1 MNIAINTSAN
11 PAAKPWLA
19 HYPAEVPHHLDCSH
33 PETLV
38 DMFNKTVETYPENIA
53 LHFMGKDIPY
63 KHLDKFT
70 RRLAVR
76 LSQMG
81 VKKGDRVVLLL
92 PNCPQVVIS
101 YYATLMLGAMVVP
114 CNPLYTERE
123 LSKQISGAEIVI
135 TLDLFYA
142 KVKRVRDLLADGHSV
157 KNIIVARFPEFLPM
171 AKSLFYPIGYPM
183 KLRGALKE
191 AMSREQECLAHQD
204 EACFL
209 EARNEEEKLK
219 RKLALFNE
227 ARVEMRKNAKTV
239 HFFRSMVFAKV
250 PQEEWDALG
259 ASFPSPADGA
269 DMLFTSGTTGISKGA
284 KRLHSGLWANTR
296 QISAWFYD
304 ACPGK
309 EIFLG
314 ALPLFHTFG
323 ITTMNLCIALG
334 GKLVLIPEATDIKSL
349 GEATEKQEPTVLTG
363 TPKLYR
369 ALARTHKAKQDWS
382 SIKYCI
388 SGGAKLDTSIIEP
401 FEKITGGKLVEG
413 FGQTEAPV
421 THCNPLS
428 GLVKAGSIGIPLPET
443 DAKIMAKNIHGQYY
457 EANIGEAGALWISG
471 PQVMDGY
478 CNAPEETANVFAK
491 DDSGVVWLKTG
502 DIACMDEDGYFFIK
516 GREKNMILGDD
527 GYNIYPLEIEEVL
540 RMYPAVLEAAVISLP
555 LECKEIKEVV
565 TACVVL
571 QKGFLVT
578 QEELLNHCKKNL
590 AYYKVPRAVIFRTE
604 LPTTMKGDTIGYKL
618 REEELAKRAQKLAEK
633 K

>member
-1 MNIAINTSAN
+1 MSTPAN
-11 PAAKPWLA
+11 PAAKPWLK
-19 HYPAEVPHHLDCSH
+19 HYPAEVPHRIDFSH
-33 PETLV
+33 PKTLV
-38 DMFNKTVETYPENIA
+38 EMFNETVVKFPENIA

-63 KHLDKFT
+63 KHLHKFT
-70 RRLAVR
+70 RRLAIR
-76 LSQMG
+76 LSQMD
-81 VKKGDRVVLLL
+81 VKKDDRVALLM
-92 PNCPQVVIS
+92 PNCPQAVIS
-101 YYATLMLGAMVVP
+101 YYAILMLGAMVVP

-123 LSKQISGAEIVI
+123 LLKQISGAAVVI

-142 KVKRVRDLLADGHSV
+142 KVKRVRELLADEHSV
-157 KNIIVARFPEFLPM
+157 QNIIVARFPEFLPM

-183 KLRGALKE
+183 KLKGALKE
-191 AMSREQECLAHQD
+191 VVLREQDCLAHQD
-204 EACFL
+204 EACVL
-209 EARNEEEKLK
+209 EARKEEEKLK
-219 RKLALFNE
+219 GKLALFNE
-227 ARVEMRKNAKTV
+227 ARVELRKNEKTV

-250 PQEEWDALG
+250 SQEKWDGLD
-259 ASFPSPADGA
+259 ASFPSPTDGA

-284 KRLHSGLWANTR
+284 KRLHSGLWTNTR

-304 ACPGK
+304 AKPGK

-334 GKLVLIPEATDIKSL
+334 GKLVLVPEASDIKSL
-349 GEATEKQEPTVLTG
+349 GETTEKQEPTVLTG

-369 ALARTHKAKQDWS
+369 ALARIHKPKQDWS

-428 GLVKAGSIGIPLPET
+428 GMVKAGSIGVPLPET
-443 DAKIMAKNIHGQYY
+443 NAKIMTKNIHGQYY
-457 EANIGEAGALWISG
+457 EAKVGEPGALWVSG
-471 PQVMDGY
+471 PQVMSGY
-478 CNAPEETANVFAK
+478 FDALEETTNVFVL
-491 DDSGVVWLKTG
+491 DDYGIVWLKTG
-502 DIACMDEDGYFFIK
+502 DIALMDEDGYFFIK
-516 GREKNMILGDD
+516 GREKNMILADD

-540 RMYPAVLEAAVISLP
+540 RLHPAVLEAAVISLP
-555 LECKEIKEVV
+555 LDGKEAKEVV

-571 QKGFLVT
+571 QKGYLAT
-578 QEELLNHCKKNL
+578 QEELLAHCKKNL

-604 LPTTMKGDTIGYKL
+604 LPTTMKGDIIGYKL
-618 REEELAKRAQKLAEK
+618 REEELAKRAQKVAEK

>member
-1 MNIAINTSAN
+1 MSTVANTAT
-11 PAAKPWLA
+11 KPWLK
-19 HYPAEVPHHLDCSH
+19 HYPPGVPNNIDLSY
-33 PETLV
+33 PKTLV
-38 DMFNKTVETYPENIA
+38 QMFNETVAKFPKNIA

-70 RRLAVR
+70 RRFAVR

-81 VKKGDRVVLLL
+81 VKKGDSVALLM
-92 PNCPQVVIS
+92 PNCPQAVIS
-101 YYATLMLGAMVVP
+101 YYAILMLGAMVVP

-123 LSKQISGAEIVI
+123 LSKQISGMSVVI
-135 TLDLFYA
+135 TLDLFYV
-142 KVKRVRDLLADGHSV
+142 KVKRVRDLLTDEHSV

-183 KLRGALKE
+183 KLKGALKE
-191 AMSREQECLAHQD
+191 VISREQDCLAHQD
-204 EACFL
+204 EACVL
-209 EARNEEEKLK
+209 EARKEEEKLK
-219 RKLALFNE
+219 GKLALFNE
-227 ARVEMRKNAKTV
+227 ARVELGKNEKTV

-250 PQEEWDALG
+250 SQEEWEGLG
-259 ASFPSPADGA
+259 AFSPVSADGA

-284 KRLHSGLWANTR
+284 KRLHSTLWMNT
-296 QISAWFYD
+296 QQVSAWFYN
-304 ACPGK
+304 AHPGK

-323 ITTMNLCIALG
+323 ITTMNLCVALG
-334 GKLVLIPEATDIKSL
+334 GKLVLVPEASDIKSL
-349 GEATEKQEPTVLTG
+349 AGTIDKQKPTVLTG

-369 ALARTHKAKQDWS
+369 ALVRIHKAKQDWS

-428 GLVKAGSIGIPLPET
+428 GLVKAGSIGVPLPET
-443 DAKIMAKNIHGQYY
+443 DAKIMVKDARGRYGEAK
-457 EANIGEAGALWISG
+457 IGEPGTLWVCG
-471 PQVMDGY
+471 PQIMGEY
-478 CNAPEETANVFAK
+478 LNAAEETAKVFVLY
-491 DDSGVVWLKTG
+491 DYGVVWLKTG
-502 DIACMDEDGYFFIK
+502 DIALMDEDGYFFIK
-516 GREKNMILGDD
+516 GREKNMILADD

-540 RMYPAVLEAAVISLP
+540 RMHPAVLEAAVISLP
-555 LECKEIKEVV
+555 LEAKETKDVV

-571 QKGFLVT
+571 QQGCTVT
-578 QEELLNHCKKNL
+578 AEELMAHCKKNL
-590 AYYKVPRAVIFRTE
+590 VYYKVPRAVIFRTE
-604 LPTTMKGDTIGYKL
+604 LPTTLKGDTIGYKL
-618 REEELAKRAQKLAEK
+618 REEELAKRAQKTVEK